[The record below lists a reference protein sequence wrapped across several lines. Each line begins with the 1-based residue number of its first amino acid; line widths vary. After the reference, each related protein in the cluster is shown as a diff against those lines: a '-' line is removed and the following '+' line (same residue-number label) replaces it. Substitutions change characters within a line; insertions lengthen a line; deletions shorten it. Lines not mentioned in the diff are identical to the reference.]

1 MNRRFQFS
9 LKKPLW
15 VILAVAAA
23 SAIAC
28 VVVFLWQLQANLGR
42 SYEEYR
48 RAADESRARGKDLS
62 FQEWQRSIEGR
73 GHQPAISGEQSDAD
87 RE

>member
-1 MNRRFQFS
+1 MSLRFQFS
-9 LKKPLW
+9 LKTLW

-23 SAIAC
+23 LAIAY

-42 SYEEYR
+42 SYEAYR
-48 RAADESRARGKDLS
+48 RAADESRAQGKDLS
-62 FQEWQRSIEGR
+62 FQEWRRSIEGR
-73 GHQPAISGEQSDAD
+73 GHQSAVSGEQSDTN